1 MQLRE
6 EIFEAELAPA
16 EILSLSG
23 RLFVKSLGW
32 ILAIIVFL
40 ELPNSLAHRLLQDE
54 EEYIRLPIGFAASN
68 LVILG
73 YIILIYVVWH
83 ILMSEQ
89 RSVSST
95 LLFSIWKLPVLLFTL
110 FLMGLFTGL
119 LTLLLI
125 IPGVIYFIYWSFTA
139 QIVVLEDLKFGAAL
153 ADSKA
158 IIRGHWNKVFLYTVP
173 FFLPTILGL
182 VLGQLNFFSSHEYLA
197 VIYDVALFPVFIFE
211 TILFTVL
218 YANLSAMPVEDD
230 VLEFEDDE
238 VMGDET

>member
-1 MQLRE
+1 MQIKE

-16 EILSLSG
+16 EIASLSG
-23 RLFVKSLGW
+23 RIFVKSLGW
-32 ILAIIVFL
+32 ILAIFVFI
-40 ELPNSLAHRLLQDE
+40 ELPNSLTQRLLQDE
-54 EEYIRLPIGFAASN
+54 GVYIRLPTGFAASI

-73 YIILIYVVWH
+73 QIVLIHVVWH

-95 LLFSIWKLPVLLFTL
+95 LIFSIWKLPVLFITL
-110 FLMGLFTGL
+110 ILMGLFTGL

-139 QIVVLEDLKFGAAL
+139 QVVVLEDLKFSAAL

-158 IIRGHWNKVFLYTVP
+158 IVSGRWNKVFLYTVP
-173 FFLPTILGL
+173 FFLPT
-182 VLGQLNFFSSHEYLA
+182 VLGIVLGRLHFFSSHENLA
-197 VIYDVALFPVFIFE
+197 IIYDVVLFPVFIFQ

-218 YANLSAMPVEDD
+218 YANFSVMTVEDD

-238 VMGDET
+238 AC